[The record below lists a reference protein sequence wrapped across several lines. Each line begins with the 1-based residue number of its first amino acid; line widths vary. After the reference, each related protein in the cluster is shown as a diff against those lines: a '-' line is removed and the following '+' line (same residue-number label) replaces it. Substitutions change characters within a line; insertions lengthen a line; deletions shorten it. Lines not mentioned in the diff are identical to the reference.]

1 MEINDTVTAVMPSG
15 TKKTCSFCKI
25 TLSCFANA
33 AFIWVQDCCKK
44 GITINSNMIQEKK
57 WSHYDNQKQKV
68 KDLKL
73 EKLMSA

>member
-1 MEINDTVTAVMPSG
+1 MTLLLQLCHLAQ
-15 TKKTCSFCKI
+15 KKTCSFCKI

-57 WSHYDNQKQKV
+57 
-68 KDLKL
+68 
-73 EKLMSA
+73 